1 MGILE
6 VHFHDS
12 QFDFSPSMQTGG
24 DELLDE
30 QAEAEAEGAES
41 EDGTMVEPDEESGS
55 GGLGAVVALA
65 VLVVLGALVG
75 LRRRRGGDDDDDGGE
90 AADDTDET
98 IEISA

>member
-6 VHFHDS
+6 VHFHES
-12 QFDFSPSMQTGG
+12 EFDFSPSMQTGG
-24 DELLDE
+24 DEPLDE
-30 QAEAEAEGAES
+30 ATDDAAADT

-65 VLVVLGALVG
+65 VLVALGTLVG
-75 LRRRRGGDDDDDGGE
+75 LRRRRGGDDGE
-90 AADDTDET
+90 AADETDEA